1 MVSVIVVDDDRDVIE
16 AFTEFL
22 QVKGINVVGIG
33 HNGKDAVDLYKIHK
47 PDVVLLD
54 VMMPMYDGF
63 YALEHIRAYDPNA
76 KVIMVTA
83 DLTQSTEERL
93 IELKASAI
101 TYKPYEMDDVL
112 DTIDK
117 VNSGKIL
124 LQSAFI

>member
-22 QVKGINVVGIG
+22 HVKGINVVGIG

-63 YALEHIRAYDPNA
+63 YALEHIRAYDSNA